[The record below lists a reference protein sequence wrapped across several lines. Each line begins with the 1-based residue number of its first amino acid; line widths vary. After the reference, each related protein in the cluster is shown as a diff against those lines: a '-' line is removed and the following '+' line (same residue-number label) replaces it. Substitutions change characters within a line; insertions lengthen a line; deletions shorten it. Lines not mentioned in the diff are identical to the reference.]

1 VTSAQL
7 QAELVT
13 GVGLLSRGAVIVRLM
28 SRTQQVN
35 YHLCIWIAPTVVPA
49 LETGCP
55 SIAWARKEPP
65 NMLATVFKRRK
76 YIFGVSQG
84 QNSS

>member
-35 YHLCIWIAPTVVPA
+35 YHLCRLCTAVVMPV
-49 LETGCP
+49 
-55 SIAWARKEPP
+55 
-65 NMLATVFKRRK
+65 LAV
-76 YIFGVSQG
+76 G
-84 QNSS
+84 